1 MVLLLAKLFAR
12 NLPVFISSSR
22 IQLSIHV
29 LFREYFIGARVTL
42 FFRQILLHFLLQI
55 SFPAAL
61 RSCPNFD
68 IFASIS
74 R

>member
-29 LFREYFIGARVTL
+29 LFVNTLLELGLPFSSGKFLFI
-42 FFRQILLHFLLQI
+42 FFCKYHFQL
-55 SFPAAL
+55 P
-61 RSCPNFD
+61 
-68 IFASIS
+68 
-74 R
+74 